1 MRYLVY
7 LGTCFVIVVTKVKQ
21 CTRSNQTEGMTSMKG
36 AVVSRR
42 LLIVFVVASEELVDV
57 WRWVDD

>member
-57 WRWVDD
+57 